1 MLQCS
6 CVCESL
12 RSLLGQSMWE
22 HAYVILDEWLWF
34 LFLCCYRTTVCFCRG
49 DRGTRGKT
57 SLSQEDEVS
66 RQRTGYP
73 SSLALLMLPLRT
85 HFLHLFPAAVPG
97 RGQQGSKTLLPL
109 SLSFHHLP
117 PPPVLTT
124 ELSIIPALDTSINS
138 LWLSPLSFS
147 TSLTLP

>member
-1 MLQCS
+1 M
-6 CVCESL
+6 CV
-12 RSLLGQSMWE
+12 R
-22 HAYVILDEWLWF
+22 AYVRYLVNPCGNMHMSYWMSGCGFCFCVATEQ
-34 LFLCCYRTTVCFCRG
+34 TVCFCRG

-73 SSLALLMLPLRT
+73 SSLALLMLLMLPLRT
-85 HFLHLFPAAVPG
+85 HFLHLFPAADPG
-97 RGQQGSKTLLPL
+97 RGQQGSKRLLPL